1 MIISQHIGIAAIVGV
16 LSGAHASI
24 WGMYKDAPHEGFG
37 RLRFLRSVIIGAS
50 CAMALQMMLALPLN
64 GAGPLVL
71 LFGLS
76 YGAERGIV
84 EVWKTF
90 IRDEDQSKY
99 FIPMQFSIRGIPV
112 QSRGVRLAAGAAY
125 VAGVSLCLMVI
136 AGLDGGG
143 SANRQRMTAGLVG
156 LVTGLIIAV
165 GGGWKDAPK
174 EGFDPAKFM
183 RSPALTV
190 PIALFL
196 SLLTD
201 SQVLMALATIGYE
214 RAIVET
220 YKKFFFP
227 STPPGKFSGMPL
239 RYPEML
245 RVRRFFV
252 PAYAGI
258 WLMVLIAAAVAVQ
271 APTVR
276 FGASV
281 P

>member
-1 MIISQHIGIAAIVGV
+1 MIISHIGIAAIVGV

-37 RLRFLRSVIIGAS
+37 RLRFLRSVIIGSS
-50 CAMALQMMLALPLN
+50 CAMALQMILALPLT

-99 FIPMQFSIRGIPV
+99 FIPMQFSFRGIPV
-112 QSRGVRLAAGAAY
+112 RHRGLRLAAGAAY

-156 LVTGLIIAV
+156 LVTGLVIAV

-201 SQVLMALATIGYE
+201 SQVLMALAAIGYE

-227 STPPGKFSGMPL
+227 SKPPGKFAGMPL

-245 RVRRFFV
+245 RVRRYFV

-276 FGASV
+276 FGAAV